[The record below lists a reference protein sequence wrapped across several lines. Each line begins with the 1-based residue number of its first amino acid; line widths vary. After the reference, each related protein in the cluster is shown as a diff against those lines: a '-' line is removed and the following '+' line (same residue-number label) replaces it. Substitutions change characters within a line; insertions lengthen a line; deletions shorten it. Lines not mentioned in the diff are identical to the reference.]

1 MVDVVVKR
9 GHQGPKLLQT
19 FFLAIHGFKTAAPSV
34 ASSLDSGQEG
44 TSKRASQGLAESA
57 FFEKACPSWYL
68 LKSHWSDRCH
78 GATPRCKEVWEML
91 FPLLG
96 HTNALYLE

>member
-19 FFLAIHGFKTAAPSV
+19 FLLAIHGFKTAAPSV

-57 FFEKACPSWYL
+57 FFEKACPSGICL
-68 LKSHWSDRCH
+68 NLIGQTGVTGPPP
-78 GATPRCKEVWEML
+78 GARKYGKCSFL
-91 FPLLG
+91 CLG
-96 HTNALYLE
+96 TLMHCT